1 MSTIETHLRTVVGV
15 MSGTSIDAIDVAA
28 ASISGR
34 GLSMR
39 AKLVVSGTT
48 ALGPLAGDLRRAAGG
63 EPMPAEAFA
72 ALGEAL
78 GRRYAD
84 AIAEAAGCQAPFD
97 LIAVH
102 GQTII
107 HRPPLSWQLLNP
119 APIVRRFRC
128 PVVSDLRQS
137 DLAAGGRGAPIT
149 PLADRVLFA
158 QDGVARLIVNL
169 GGFCNV
175 TVLSQ
180 SRSHEGAAEGFE
192 ERPGRMPGIP
202 TPQPRP
208 AGRQAAWSTEAAK
221 AQLRR
226 QDAKQLTVYGFDLCA
241 CNHVLDQVARETL
254 GAEYDAGGRA
264 AAHGRPHSGALASL
278 AALLARQC
286 DERRSLGSGDEPTG
300 WVAAYRGRVPAEDLA
315 ATAVEA
321 VAATIADALGS
332 LDADEV
338 IIAGGGTQNAALVD
352 ALRHRI
358 PRPVRLSDALGVPAK
373 AREAMAMAVLGALC
387 ADGVPI
393 TLPRITG
400 CHEATVAGSWW
411 LPDGF
416 SSTKS
421 FEG

>member
-1 MSTIETHLRTVVGV
+1 

-34 GLSMR
+34 GLSMQAR
-39 AKLVVSGTT
+39 LLAFGTT
-48 ALGPLAGDLRRAAGG
+48 ALGPLARVLRRAAGG

-72 ALGEAL
+72 ALGEEL
-78 GRRYAD
+78 GQRYTD
-84 AIAEAAGCQAPFD
+84 AIAEAAGAQAPFD

-107 HRPPLSWQLLNP
+107 HRPPLSWQLLNT
-119 APIVRRFRC
+119 APIARRFKC

-149 PLADRVLFA
+149 PLADQVLFA

-180 SRSHEGAAEGFE
+180 SRSHEGTAEGSE
-192 ERPGRMPGIP
+192 VRPGRMPGIP
-202 TPQPRP
+202 S
-208 AGRQAAWSTEAAK
+208 GEAAK

-226 QDAKQLTVYGFDLCA
+226 QDAKRLTVYGFDLCA

-264 AAHGRPHSGALASL
+264 AARGRPHSGALASL

-286 DERRSLGSGDEPTG
+286 KERRSLGSGDEPTG
-300 WVAAYRGRVPAEDLA
+300 WVAAHRGRVPPEDLA

-321 VAATIADALGS
+321 VAGTIADALGA

-338 IIAGGGTQNAALVD
+338 IIAGGGTQNTTLVD
-352 ALRHRI
+352 ALRRRI

-373 AREAMAMAVLGALC
+373 AREAMAMAVLGALS

-400 CHEATVAGSWW
+400 CREATVAGSWL

-416 SSTKS
+416 STTPYS
-421 FEG
+421 EGQSE

>member
-1 MSTIETHLRTVVGV
+1 

-39 AKLVVSGTT
+39 AKLVVFGTT

-63 EPMPAEAFA
+63 EPMPAQAFA

-78 GRRYAD
+78 GRRYVD
-84 AIAEAAGCQAPFD
+84 AIAEAAGRQAPFD

-180 SRSHEGAAEGFE
+180 TPSQEGTAEE
-192 ERPGRMPGIP
+192 SEVPPGRRAGVPS
-202 TPQPRP
+202 PQPR
-208 AGRQAAWSTEAAK
+208 RQDAN
-221 AQLRR
+221 RR
-226 QDAKQLTVYGFDLCA
+226 ERMDAKQLTDVYGFDLCA
-241 CNHVLDQVARETL
+241 CNHVLDEVARETL

-264 AAHGRPHSGALASL
+264 AARGRPHSGALASL
-278 AALLARQC
+278 AALLVRQC
-286 DERRSLGSGDEPTG
+286 DERRSLGSGDELTG
-300 WVAAYRGRVPAEDLA
+300 WVAAHRRRVPAEDLA
-315 ATAVEA
+315 ATAVAA
-321 VAATIADALGS
+321 VAETIANALGS

-338 IIAGGGTQNAALVD
+338 IIAGGGTHNEALVN

-400 CHEATVAGSWW
+400 CQEATVAGSWW

-416 SSTKS
+416 STTKS
-421 FEG
+421 SEG

>member
-1 MSTIETHLRTVVGV
+1 
-15 MSGTSIDAIDVAA
+15 MSGTSIDAIDVVA

-34 GLSMR
+34 GLGMR
-39 AKLVVSGTT
+39 ARFLVFGTA

-63 EPMPAEAFA
+63 EPMPAEGFA

-78 GRRYAD
+78 GRLYAD
-84 AIAEAAGCQAPFD
+84 TIAEAAGAQAPID

-119 APIVRRFRC
+119 APIARRFRC

-137 DLAAGGRGAPIT
+137 DLAAGGQGAPIT
-149 PLADRVLFA
+149 PLADRVLFG

-180 SRSHEGAAEGFE
+180 SRSDEGRAEG
-192 ERPGRMPGIP
+192 I
-202 TPQPRP
+202 
-208 AGRQAAWSTEAAK
+208 
-221 AQLRR
+221 
-226 QDAKQLTVYGFDLCA
+226 DGFDLCA

-264 AAHGRPHSGALASL
+264 AARGQPNGGALVSL

-286 DERRSLGSGDEPTG
+286 EERRSLGSGDEQTG
-300 WVAAYRGRVPAEDLA
+300 WVAAHRGRVPADDLA

-321 VAATIADALGS
+321 VAATIADALGA
-332 LDADEV
+332 LEADEV

-352 ALRHRI
+352 ALRDRI
-358 PRPVRLSDALGVPAK
+358 PRPVRLSDVFGVPAK

-400 CHEATVAGSWW
+400 CQEATVAGSWW

>member
-1 MSTIETHLRTVVGV
+1 M
-15 MSGTSIDAIDVAA
+15 
-28 ASISGR
+28 
-34 GLSMR
+34 
-39 AKLVVSGTT
+39 
-48 ALGPLAGDLRRAAGG
+48 
-63 EPMPAEAFA
+63 
-72 ALGEAL
+72 
-78 GRRYAD
+78 
-84 AIAEAAGCQAPFD
+84 
-97 LIAVH
+97 
-102 GQTII
+102 
-107 HRPPLSWQLLNP
+107 
-119 APIVRRFRC
+119 
-128 PVVSDLRQS
+128 SDLRQS

-149 PLADRVLFA
+149 PLADRVLFG

-180 SRSHEGAAEGFE
+180 PRSQKGAAEGF
-192 ERPGRMPGIP
+192 
-202 TPQPRP
+202 
-208 AGRQAAWSTEAAK
+208 
-221 AQLRR
+221 
-226 QDAKQLTVYGFDLCA
+226 DGFDLCA

-264 AAHGRPHSGALASL
+264 AARGKPHSGALASL

-286 DERRSLGSGDEPTG
+286 DERRSLGTGDEPTG
-300 WVAAYRGRVPAEDLA
+300 WVAAHRGRVPADDLA

-358 PRPVRLSDALGVPAK
+358 SRPVRLSDALGVPAK

-400 CHEATVAGSWW
+400 CQEATVAGSWW

-416 SSTKS
+416 SKTKW

>member
-1 MSTIETHLRTVVGV
+1 
-15 MSGTSIDAIDVAA
+15 
-28 ASISGR
+28 
-34 GLSMR
+34 MR
-39 AKLVVSGTT
+39 AKLVVFGTT
-48 ALGPLAGDLRRAAGG
+48 ALGPLAGDLRRAAAGD
-63 EPMPAEAFA
+63 PMPAEAFA
-72 ALGEAL
+72 ALGEEL
-78 GRRYAD
+78 GRRYTD
-84 AIAEAAGCQAPFD
+84 AIAEAAGGQAPFD

-119 APIVRRFRC
+119 APIARRFKC

-137 DLAAGGRGAPIT
+137 DLAGGGRGAPIT

-175 TVLSQ
+175 TVLSE
-180 SRSHEGAAEGFE
+180 SRS
-192 ERPGRMPGIP
+192 
-202 TPQPRP
+202 
-208 AGRQAAWSTEAAK
+208 
-221 AQLRR
+221 L
-226 QDAKQLTVYGFDLCA
+226 YGFDLCA

-264 AAHGRPHSGALASL
+264 AARGRPHSGALASL

-300 WVAAYRGRVPAEDLA
+300 WVAAHRGRVPADDLA
-315 ATAVEA
+315 ATAVDA